1 MALVRDLL
9 SASMVQEAGL
19 TSECETVCDD
29 GQFSWTDLMWV
40 TRWLQ
45 GRGVD
50 IASVPSS
57 HYALRI
63 HSDAYWDQDNDV
75 AQVFYYE
82 SS

>member
-1 MALVRDLL
+1 
-9 SASMVQEAGL
+9 MVQEAEL
-19 TSECETVCDD
+19 ASESEVVCDD

-40 TRWLQ
+40 ARWLQ

-63 HSDAYWDQDNDV
+63 HRDACWDQHNDV
-75 AQVFYYE
+75 ARVF
-82 SS
+82 